1 MDNQKKPG
9 VELSDEELEGAAGG
23 TLIPGNQG
31 DTEKPV
37 FRPLTSTL
45 PGTPG
50 DKELQNV
57 R

>member
-9 VELSDEELEGAAGG
+9 EELSDEELEGAAGG